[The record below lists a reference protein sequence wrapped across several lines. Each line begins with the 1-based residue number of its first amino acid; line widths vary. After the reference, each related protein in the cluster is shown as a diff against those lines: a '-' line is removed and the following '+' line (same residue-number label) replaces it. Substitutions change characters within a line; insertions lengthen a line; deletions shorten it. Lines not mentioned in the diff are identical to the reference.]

1 MAGQH
6 YAMPN
11 QETNKKSEV
20 IILFYPKFYS
30 DRNSRVNRHDF
41 SVLKVL
47 GWYHCANCI
56 PKATVQKPL

>member
-30 DRNSRVNRHDF
+30 DRNSRVNRHARMVSLCELYPESHSTKTF
-41 SVLKVL
+41 V
-47 GWYHCANCI
+47 A
-56 PKATVQKPL
+56 AQ